1 MAIRLFMLLFGSL
14 LLAAAGDAAA
24 SARVDGL
31 DENRLKALY
40 VYRFIEYV
48 QWRGQDEQSPVVI
61 GVLAAEEVT
70 SELEQVVAAHRGR
83 VRKVVSLQTGSS
95 IARVNVLYIGRSEN
109 GRLDQHLRN
118 TAGILTITDSAA
130 GLDAGAVINLVSL
143 ENRVRFEVSL
153 PTAERNGLVLSS
165 RLLSVA
171 LRVKKSMLEYESAP
185 RYTAL
190 TPTIARP

>member
-95 IARVNVLYIGRSEN
+95 IAGVNVLYIGRSEN

-190 TPTIARP
+190 TPVFARP